1 MDPADLDHLWRSPH
15 NQPSAAQL
23 EEDRMTFITDLRRRH
38 RGFVVFMALV
48 FAALAIPTAQLI
60 YHLLASAPGT
70 DHVDVR
76 REWGVLAA
84 LAMPWAA
91 WAFFII
97 QYRRHR
103 AAFPDG
109 DTSIRASV
117 QALLDDNR
125 MARGRNV
132 MVGALQAGFVVVL
145 PLIVRQ
151 LKAAGKAGSE
161 IDVTLIVVPAIF
173 GAILLGLI
181 WNHQRTLLP
190 RKRELEALLKSYDA
204 DPRPSA

>member
-1 MDPADLDHLWRSPH
+1 MDPADLGRLWRSPH

-60 YHLLASAPGT
+60 YHLLAPGPGT
-70 DHVDVR
+70 DPVDVR

-91 WAFFII
+91 WAFFVI

-103 AAFPDG
+103 AAFPDVE
-109 DTSIRASV
+109 TSIRESV

-125 MARGRNV
+125 MARGRNFV
-132 MVGALQAGFVVVL
+132 VGGLQAGCLLLL
-145 PLIVRQ
+145 PLMIRQ
-151 LKAAGKAGSE
+151 LKASGKAGSE
-161 IDVTLIVVPAIF
+161 IDITLIVVPVIL

>member
-1 MDPADLDHLWRSPH
+1 MDSTDLGRLWRSPH

-70 DHVDVR
+70 DPVDVR